1 MCIRD
6 RLKTYC
12 HTYADAASTGG
23 GVQQSHQDMVASL
36 TSFSATSSTF
46 TFLFKVLPTVPSW
59 YLLAI
64 GLEPISR
71 PLSLSLP
78 LSRARS
84 LSIPLPLSLPLSRSL
99 RRPLTRAASCPPPR
113 GNFAPGAPPPH
124 AARSSCVTRR
134 STPSRG
140 RRLWRRRADACC
152 SARCGH
158 LSLAA
163 LLLQRARLQDRNQVS
178 VAQRLCLALQA

>member
-1 MCIRD
+1 M
-6 RLKTYC
+6 
-12 HTYADAASTGG
+12 
-23 GVQQSHQDMVASL
+23 QQSHQDTVASL

-46 TFLFKVLPTVPSW
+46 TFLVKVLFTVPAW
-59 YLLAI
+59 YLFAI
-64 GLEPISR
+64 DLEPISL
-71 PLSLSLP
+71 PLSLALSPPLSRSLP
-78 LSRARS
+78 LSLA
-84 LSIPLPLSLPLSRSL
+84 PLSLPLSPSPPLSLPLPRSL

-134 STPSRG
+134 STQSRG

-163 LLLQRARLQDRNQVS
+163 LLLQRARLQDRDQVS